1 MAERRKRD
9 AGLIDGLTAEL
20 GGPRMSRLLSQL
32 DAATPWGLLVPAVSV
47 LPEYQP
53 SPRGG
58 RPAWPAEVMLR
69 CLLLAK
75 WFGLSDP
82 QLEDMLQDRLSFR
95 RFVGLA
101 LTDNVPD
108 ETSFVVFRNRLREH
122 GVHDRLFAL
131 LREHLDARGLLVK
144 EGTIVDATI
153 IPASRGRARPDGTK
167 TADPDAAGTRKHGV
181 PHFGYKAHVAAD
193 SSRLATGY
201 RVSNAR
207 EHEGVH
213 LDELVRGERHAV
225 YADAMHDGA
234 PRRAALSAR
243 GVGAWICYQRRRGQA
258 RLPAQ
263 RAIFNHL
270 VSRVRA
276 RVEHVFAEL
285 KQRLGYRRVR
295 YRGLERNSADICMTL
310 IALNIRRTLSLRAR

>member
-20 GGPRMSRLLSQL
+20 GGPRVSRLLSQL
-32 DAATPWGLLVPAVSV
+32 DAATPWGVLVPAVSV

-82 QLEDMLQDRLSFR
+82 QLEDMLHDRLSFR
-95 RFVGLA
+95 CFVGLA

-108 ETSFVVFRNRLREH
+108 EASFVVFRNR
-122 GVHDRLFAL
+122 

-153 IPASRGRARPDGTK
+153 IPASRGRATPAGHRP
-167 TADPDAAGTRKHGV
+167 APDQEKPWT
-181 PHFGYKAHVAAD
+181 
-193 SSRLATGY
+193 
-201 RVSNAR
+201 
-207 EHEGVH
+207 
-213 LDELVRGERHAV
+213 
-225 YADAMHDGA
+225 
-234 PRRAALSAR
+234 
-243 GVGAWICYQRRRGQA
+243 
-258 RLPAQ
+258 LPTPQ
-263 RAIFNHL
+263 MNR
-270 VSRVRA
+270 
-276 RVEHVFAEL
+276 
-285 KQRLGYRRVR
+285 
-295 YRGLERNSADICMTL
+295 
-310 IALNIRRTLSLRAR
+310 